1 MRSLQAITTDLYS
14 WLVGAIPHGYDIDHV
29 CHNAAAVAG
38 RCAGGD
44 SCIHRRCVNPDH
56 LEPVTRRE
64 NTLRSPL
71 TQASI
76 RHAAALRKGK
86 A

>member
-1 MRSLQAITTDLYS
+1 MTKPRHVQLSAFPDLQPGKPIGYILPSVFQGTNADLM
-14 WLVGAIPHGYDIDHV
+14 
-29 CHNAAAVAG
+29 AAVAPYYLTG
-38 RCAGGD
+38 SVCDLTYG
-44 SCIHRRCVNPDH
+44 
-56 LEPVTRRE
+56 EPVTRRE